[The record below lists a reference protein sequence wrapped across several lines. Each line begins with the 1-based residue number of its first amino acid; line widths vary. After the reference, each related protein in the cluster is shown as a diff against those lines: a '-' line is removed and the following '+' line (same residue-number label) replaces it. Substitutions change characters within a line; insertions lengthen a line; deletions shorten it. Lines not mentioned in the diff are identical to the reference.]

1 LNSSSSRA
9 LSLAVRAAAALVQGV
24 VQLLEPVQ
32 ARVLP
37 TLLLA
42 LAIARETAM
51 T

>member
-9 LSLAVRAAAALVQGV
+9 LRVAARAAAVLVQVV

-32 ARVLP
+32 ARALL

-42 LAIARETAM
+42 LEIARGTETM
-51 T
+51 